1 MKIGYV
7 EFALLET
14 LLEEVLDFLEELMVD
29 LLELLS
35 SHIIGEVD
43 VVEDALHREIR
54 VVIGAQNDPLLL
66 DCLKE
71 SVDSL
76 SSLRQI
82 LLVLLLELVHVE
94 FQQGLVEVSDS
105 QVGVGLLEDD
115 LGRVLFDQSEEEAG
129 LGVSRVDEGDQFG
142 SVVR

>member
-1 MKIGYV
+1 M
-7 EFALLET
+7 
-14 LLEEVLDFLEELMVD
+14 
-29 LLELLS
+29 
-35 SHIIGEVD
+35 
-43 VVEDALHREIR
+43 
-54 VVIGAQNDPLLL
+54 
-66 DCLKE
+66 
-71 SVDSL
+71 DSL

-115 LGRVLFDQSEEEAG
+115 LGGVLFDQSEEEAG

>member
-1 MKIGYV
+1 MKIGDV

-76 SSLRQI
+76 SSLGQI